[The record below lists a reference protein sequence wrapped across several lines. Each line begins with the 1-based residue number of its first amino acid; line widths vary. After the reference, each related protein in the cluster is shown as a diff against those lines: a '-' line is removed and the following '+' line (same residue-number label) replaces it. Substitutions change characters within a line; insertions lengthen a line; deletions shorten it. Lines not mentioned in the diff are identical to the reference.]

1 MAPVGTAFLV
11 QYNTMPKTGRNEP
24 CPCGSGKKFKHCC
37 MAQDQAEQHLALAA
51 QRAKLEQQSAQHSAR
66 MRAFKASLYE
76 SDQLDQDSNAV
87 IGLIDAGRLDEAEA
101 AARELLLR
109 YPDVHDGHDRLGMVY
124 EARGL
129 NREAA
134 QCYRQVVEF
143 MRAAPQNYDPE
154 IMSVFVELIAR
165 LDPPTPSA

>member
-1 MAPVGTAFLV
+1 
-11 QYNTMPKTGRNEP
+11 MPKTGRNEP
-24 CPCGSGKKFKHCC
+24 CPCGSGKKYKHCC
-37 MAQDQAEQHLALAA
+37 MVQDQAAQHLTLAA
-51 QRAKLEQQSAQHSAR
+51 QSARLEEQSAQHSAN

-87 IGLIDAGRLDEAEA
+87 VGLIHAGRLDEAEA
-101 AARELLLR
+101 AARELLVR
-109 YPDVHDGHDRLGMVY
+109 YPEVHDGHDRLGMVY

-143 MRAAPQNYDPE
+143 MRAAPEHHAPE
-154 IMSVFVELIAR
+154 LVTVFVELIAR
-165 LDPPTPSA
+165 LDPPTPTA

>member
-1 MAPVGTAFLV
+1 
-11 QYNTMPKTGRNEP
+11 MPKTGRNEP
-24 CPCGSGKKFKHCC
+24 CPCASGKKYKHCC
-37 MAQDQAEQHLALAA
+37 MEQDQAAQHLTLAA
-51 QRAKLEQQSAQHSAR
+51 QNAQIEAQSAQHSAK

-87 IGLIDAGRLDEAEA
+87 VGLIHAGRLDEAEA
-101 AARELLLR
+101 AARELLVR
-109 YPDVHDGHDRLGMVY
+109 YPEVHDGHDRLGMVY

-143 MRAAPQNYDPE
+143 MRAAPEHHAPE
-154 IMSVFVELIAR
+154 LMTVFVELIAR
-165 LDPPTPSA
+165 LDPPTPTA